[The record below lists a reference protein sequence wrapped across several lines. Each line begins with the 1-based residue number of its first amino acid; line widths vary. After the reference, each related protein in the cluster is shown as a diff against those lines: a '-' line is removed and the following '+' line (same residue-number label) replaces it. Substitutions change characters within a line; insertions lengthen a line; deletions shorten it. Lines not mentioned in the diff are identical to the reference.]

1 MMQTY
6 FFTQKGLGVLS
17 LVLLLTIILCFP
29 TEAYIDGPWLWMIA
43 DGSDIDADNLA
54 IASEGRVTEDHVAKY
69 GVNEGDPLGG
79 LQWTSGAIQP
89 TVRCLFLGLWC
100 ESNNINELV
109 NAIGLSTD
117 LDINYYSAYALINII
132 SPADQND
139 VLMGVGSDDAVKV
152 WLNGEVVHRNNV
164 DRGTEGIQDYFRVN
178 FKAGDNLLLVKV
190 CENRGKWGMFFEI
203 YLNSTDFTLT
213 LPRDFTL
220 SLSTHTAVHIPSTAG
235 QSLTLGELLTFP
247 LNITDGEDV
256 AGYQATVQ
264 FDPTALRYV
273 SSANG
278 DYLRNPFFGNPLVSE
293 DRVTLKAVSFAGE
306 SEGNGTLATL
316 TFEVIAAKEATLG
329 LSEVILTNWDVELSY
344 PSVGRESVRQNKD
357 LSESRYTFKIRNP
370 TGVLLHY
377 EIMWTHGIS
386 WQNYSLE
393 SGYFRTHWWDGD
405 NPPQNY
411 PKIRF
416 DYIGGDGETTYRYY
430 TLDTALLFQDDTG
443 DAPTYFFGFDR
454 SGNELDL
461 FLDTAA
467 APSVPLN
474 VVPKETTLL
483 ANYPNPFNPETWI
496 PYQLSEPAEVTVS
509 IYSVNGSLV
518 RRLDLGHQAAGKYQ
532 SRSRA
537 VYWDGRNAFGERVAS
552 GLYFYTLRAGD
563 FTATRK
569 MLIRK

>member
-1 MMQTY
+1 MQTY
-6 FFTQKGLGVLS
+6 FFTQKRLTLW
-17 LVLLLTIILCFP
+17 LVLLLTITLCCS
-29 TEAYIDGPWLWMIA
+29 TEAYIEGPWLWMIA

-54 IASEGRVTEDHVAKY
+54 IASGGRMTEDHVAKY
-69 GVNEGDPLGG
+69 GVNEGDSLGG
-79 LQWTSGAIQP
+79 LQWTPGAIQP

-117 LDINYYSAYALINII
+117 RDINYYSAYALINIV
-132 SPADQND
+132 SPRDQNG

-213 LPRDFTL
+213 LPRDFTPPL
-220 SLSTHTAVHIPSTAG
+220 PTHTTVYFPSSPV
-235 QSLTLGELLTFP
+235 QSPTLGELLTFP
-247 LNITDGEDV
+247 LDITNGEDV

-273 SSANG
+273 SSADG
-278 DYLRNPFFGNPLVSE
+278 DYLRNPFFGKPLVAE

-306 SEGNGTLATL
+306 SHGNGTLATL
-316 TFEVIAAKEATLG
+316 TFEVIAVKEATLT

-344 PSVGRESVRQNKD
+344 PRVGRESVRQNKD
-357 LSESRYTFKIRNP
+357 LSEARYTFKIRNT
-370 TGVLLHY
+370 TGGLLRY
-377 EIMWTHGIS
+377 EIRWTHGTS
-386 WQNYSLE
+386 WQNNSLE
-393 SGYFRTHWWDGD
+393 SGYVRTHRWDGD

-416 DYIGGDGETTYRYY
+416 DYIGDDGQITYRDY

-443 DAPTYFFGFDR
+443 DVPTYFFEW
-454 SGNELDL
+454 SGNKLGL

-474 VVPKETTLL
+474 VVPKETTLI

-496 PYQLSEPAEVTVS
+496 PYQLSEPADVTLS
-509 IYSVNGSLV
+509 IYSVDGKLV
-518 RRLDLGHQAAGKYQ
+518 RTLALGHQNAGIYQ
-532 SRSRA
+532 SKSRA
-537 VYWDGRNAFGERVAS
+537 AYWDGRNGLGERVAS
-552 GLYFYTLRAGD
+552 GLYFYTFTAGD
-563 FTATRK
+563 FTVTRK

>member
-1 MMQTY
+1 MQTY
-6 FFTQKGLGVLS
+6 FFTQKRLTLW
-17 LVLLLTIILCFP
+17 LVLLLTITLCCS

-54 IASEGRVTEDHVAKY
+54 IASGGRMTEDHIAKY
-69 GVNEGDPLGG
+69 GVNEGDPLGE
-79 LQWTSGAIQP
+79 LQWTRGEIQP
-89 TVRCLFLGLWC
+89 TVRCVFLGLWC

-109 NAIGLSTD
+109 NAIGLSSNR
-117 LDINYYSAYALINII
+117 DINYYSAYALINII
-132 SPADQND
+132 SPDDKND

-213 LPRDFTL
+213 LPRDFTSPL
-220 SLSTHTAVHIPSTAG
+220 PTHTTVYFPSSPV
-235 QSLTLGELLTFP
+235 QSPTLGELLTFP
-247 LNITDGEDV
+247 LNITNGEDV

-264 FDPTALRYV
+264 FDPTALRYI

-278 DYLRNPFFGNPLVSE
+278 DYLRNPFFGKPLIAE
-293 DRVTLKAVSFAGE
+293 DRVTLKAVSFDGE
-306 SEGNGTLATL
+306 SQGNGTLATL
-316 TFEVIAAKEATLG
+316 TFEVIAVKESTLT
-329 LSEVILTNWDVELSY
+329 LSEVILTNWDAELSY
-344 PSVGRESVRQNKD
+344 PRVDGESVRQNKD
-357 LSESRYTFKIRNP
+357 LSEARYTFKIRNP
-370 TGVLLHY
+370 TGGPLNY
-377 EIMWTHGIS
+377 EIRWTDATS

-393 SGYFRTHWWDGD
+393 SGYVRTHRWDGD
-405 NPPQNY
+405 NPPHNY

-416 DYIGGDGETTYRYY
+416 DYIAGEGFTYRYY

-443 DAPTYFFGFDR
+443 DVPTYFFDW
-454 SGNELDL
+454 SGNKLDL

-467 APSVPLN
+467 APSVPRN
-474 VVPKETTLL
+474 VVPKETSLSP
-483 ANYPNPFNPETWI
+483 NYPNPFNPETWI
-496 PYQLSEPAEVTVS
+496 PYQLSEPADVTVS
-509 IYSVNGSLV
+509 IYSVDGKLV
-518 RRLDLGHQAAGKYQ
+518 RTLALGHQPAGVYR

-537 VYWDGRNAFGERVAS
+537 VHWDGRNAFGEPVAS
-552 GLYFYTLRAGD
+552 GVYFYTLNAGE